1 VETCYISHPHHFT
14 EEHIEPKV
22 LALGFF
28 DGVHLGH
35 QEVIN
40 TAVDIAKKR
49 NVSSAVMTF
58 HPHPSAVLSNGK
70 KQVSY
75 LTPLKEKLNRIAS
88 LGVDK
93 CYIINFNQD
102 FAKLTPQ
109 QFVDQY
115 IISLKIVHVVA
126 GFDFSY
132 GSLGSGTM
140 ETLPFHS
147 RKTFDQT
154 EIGKV
159 VKGEEKISST
169 LIRQLISEGAVE
181 NVREYLGRNYVVQ
194 GTVIE
199 GEQRGRKIG
208 FPTANVK
215 LAENYIC
222 PAQGVYSVRMFVRD
236 KWYNGVCNIGVKPT
250 FHASFEETVEVHLL
264 HFNEDVY
271 GEVVQIEWLSKIR
284 DEKKFSSINDLI
296 KQIQQDITVAEDF
309 FKKRK

>member
-1 VETCYISHPHHFT
+1 VETVYISHPHDFAG
-14 EEHIEPKV
+14 EKNASKV

-35 QEVIN
+35 QKVIN
-40 TAVDIAKKR
+40 KAVAIAKER
-49 NVSSAVMTF
+49 NVESGVMTF
-58 HPHPSAVLSNGK
+58 HPHPSAVLSNGQ

-75 LTPLKEKLNRIAS
+75 LTPLDEKLQRIAA

-93 CYIINFNQD
+93 CFVIQFSQA

-115 IISLKIVHVVA
+115 IIALKTVHVVA

-147 RKTFDQT
+147 RKTFDQS

-169 LIRQLISEGAVE
+169 LIRELIMTGEVDK
-181 NVREYLGRNYVVQ
+181 VIDYLGRNYVVK
-194 GTVIE
+194 GTVIK
-199 GEQRGRKIG
+199 GEQRGRTIG

-215 LAENYIC
+215 LAENYIS
-222 PAQGVYSVRMFVRD
+222 PQQGVYCVKMYVAGS
-236 KWYNGVCNIGVKPT
+236 WYYGVCNIGVKPT
-250 FHASFEETVEVHLL
+250 FHDTFEETVEVHLL
-264 HFNEDVY
+264 DFTGDIYNET
-271 GEVVQIEWLSKIR
+271 VQIEWLIKIR
-284 DEKKFSSINDLI
+284 DEKKFSSIDDLI
-296 KQIQQDITVAEDF
+296 QQIQQDITVAEDF